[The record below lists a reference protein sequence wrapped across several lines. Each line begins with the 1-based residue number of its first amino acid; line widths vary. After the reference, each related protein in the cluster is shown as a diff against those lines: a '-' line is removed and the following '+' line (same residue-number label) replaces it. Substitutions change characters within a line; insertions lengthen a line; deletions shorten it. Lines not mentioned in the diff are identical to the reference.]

1 MKLCLCVGVCVCVSC
16 MVGEVHMYNS
26 DHIYGDGVCV
36 RVCVFVCMRVVTC
49 LHAYV
54 CSEKIRVEVWKPP
67 AGDHSPS
74 AMETKVVTACLSQ
87 REGNGNFC
95 IMMST

>member
-1 MKLCLCVGVCVCVSC
+1 MCV
-16 MVGEVHMYNS
+16 H
-26 DHIYGDGVCV
+26 
-36 RVCVFVCMRVVTC
+36 VCVFVCMHVVTC

-74 AMETKVVTACLSQ
+74 AMETKVVTACLTQ
-87 REGNGNFC
+87 REGNGDFC